1 MIKIAIIG
9 AGFMGQNHADAYND
23 IKDAEVVAVYDK
35 NEQLAKE
42 FAIKTDCLAFTD
54 FEEMAEKVAFD
65 VADICLPTYL
75 HEEYTIRSAQKGKHI
90 FCEKP
95 VTLSVDSLDRM
106 IAETEKAGVKMMV
119 GQVLRFWPE
128 YVEAKRRYQ
137 SKELGE
143 LNYVFAARLSEHP
156 AWSSWYRLPQ
166 NSGGGLLDLHL
177 HDIDFL
183 CWMLGKVE
191 SVYAAGKKNADGCWN
206 FVNSTLRFPSGIS
219 ASAQGVIEME
229 KGYPF
234 TMELRL
240 AGSNQTYEYA
250 MRSGANLEN
259 RESSQR
265 RTAVYEKGK
274 IIELP
279 VEERDPYTI
288 ELEHFVQCIAEKRD
302 SDVISMEQVREV
314 LCTIEA
320 LRVSLKTGE
329 VVRVDY
335 RSPGERSE
343 RGKG

>member
-1 MIKIAIIG
+1 MVKIGIIG
-9 AGFMGQNHADAYND
+9 AGFMGQSHAAAYRD
-23 IKDAEVVAVYDK
+23 IEDAEVVAVCDK
-35 NEQLAKE
+35 NKELAE
-42 FAIKTDCLAFTD
+42 ELAAKTGCLAFTD
-54 FEEMAEKVAFD
+54 FEEMAEKEAFD

-75 HEEYTIRSAQKGKHI
+75 HEEYVFMGAKRGKHI

-95 VTLSVDSLDRM
+95 VTLSVASLDRM
-106 IAETEKAGVKMMV
+106 MAAVKEAGVRMMV

-128 YVEAKRRYQ
+128 YVEARRRYQ
-137 SKELGE
+137 KGELGE
-143 LNYVFAARLSEHP
+143 LNYVYAARLSEHP
-156 AWSSWYRLPQ
+156 AWSPWYRRPE

-183 CWMLGKVE
+183 CWLLGKAE
-191 SVYAAGKKNADGCWN
+191 KVYAAGKQSKEGCWN
-206 FVNSTLRFPSGIS
+206 FVSSTLHFPAGLS
-219 ASAQGVIEME
+219 AAAQGVIEME

-240 AGSNQTYEYA
+240 TGTNQTYEYT

-265 RTAVYEKGK
+265 KTAVYEEGTVTV
-274 IIELP
+274 LP
-279 VEERDPYTI
+279 VKERDPYTI
-288 ELEHFVQCIAEKRD
+288 ELEHFVRCIAMGQD

-320 LRVSLKTGE
+320 LRESLETGE

-335 RSPGERSE
+335 RGFGERPE
-343 RGKG
+343 RG

>member
-1 MIKIAIIG
+1 MVKIAIIG
-9 AGFMGQNHADAYND
+9 AGFMGQSHAAAYRE
-23 IKDAEVVAVYDK
+23 IGDAEVVAVCDK
-35 NEQLAKE
+35 DEQLAEK
-42 FAIKTDCLAFTD
+42 FAADTGCLAFTD
-54 FEEMAEKVAFD
+54 FEEMAEGLKFD

-75 HEEYTIRSAQKGKHI
+75 HEEYVIMCAGRGKHI

-95 VTLSVDSLDRM
+95 VTLTVDSLDRM
-106 IAETEKAGVKMMV
+106 LEAVKKAGVRMMV

-128 YVEAKRRYQ
+128 YVEARRRYRNG
-137 SKELGE
+137 ELGN

-156 AWSSWYRLPQ
+156 AWSPWYRLPE

-177 HDIDFL
+177 HDIDYL
-183 CWMLGKVE
+183 CWLLGRVE
-191 SVYAAGKKNADGCWN
+191 SVYAAGRQNGDGCWN
-206 FVNSTLRFPSGIS
+206 FVSSTLHFPSGLS
-219 ASAQGVIEME
+219 ASVQGVIEME

-240 AGSNQTYEYA
+240 VGSRQTYEYT

-265 RTAVYEKGK
+265 RTAVYEDGD
-274 IIELP
+274 ITELP

-288 ELEHFVQCIAEKRD
+288 ELEHFVRCIAEKRN
-302 SDVISMEQVREV
+302 SEVISMEQVREV

-320 LRVSLKTGE
+320 LRQSLETGE

-335 RSPGERSE
+335 RDFRE
-343 RGKG
+343 